1 MNNLRKFLSGEI
13 LKSKVLKKN
22 VKYLI
27 LIFIIMFIY
36 IVYGAIGVFQVA
48 KIDEQKKIIYEKNQ
62 KSIIITS
69 ELMNMSLKTQIY
81 KEIKKRGMEL
91 EKLSEPPKKIII
103 YIDNKD

>member
-48 KIDEQKKIIYEKNQ
+48 KIDEQKKIIYKKNQ

-81 KEIKKRGMEL
+81 QEIKKRGMEL

-103 YIDNKD
+103 YIDE